1 MTNKIDTDT
10 ALKWSKSFTLD
21 LSDWFCLPISFLL
34 DEEKKMAL
42 FYSKSRELTVYTIGE
57 DDDCYKLICCEVDSK
72 YTPSSPYIL
81 NYVPSLVQIHQ

>member
-1 MTNKIDTDT
+1 MDIWVTNKIDTDT

-42 FYSKSRELTVYTIGE
+42 FYIKRETLHVVLANGHVAAKMME
-57 DDDCYKLICCEVDSK
+57 RQRQVFS
-72 YTPSSPYIL
+72 
-81 NYVPSLVQIHQ
+81 QRIHIIAP